1 MMSWR
6 SPVSRARKAL
16 HRCASRSASIVPA
29 WAGRRVRDFWSRRR
43 CASPASMPGACVPG
57 GCRSSCATLWPRRQ
71 SAMGEPLSI
80 LKLIVQASIPVQIV
94 IALLLLASLSS
105 WAIIFRKR
113 RIIGRARREADRF
126 EGRFWSGDDLA
137 TLYRTIESRGG
148 ATGMAGIFEFGFR
161 EFARLRQSAT
171 GSELLLEGSR
181 RAMRVAQLKE
191 IDRLEHSL
199 ATPATV
205 GSTSP
210 YVGLF
215 GTVWGI
221 MSAFASLG
229 NVQQATLAMVAP
241 GISEA
246 LVATAVGLFAAI
258 PAVVA
263 YNRFADQVTRLELRF
278 DAFIEEFSTILQRHA
293 ARAGAAAVPER

>member
-1 MMSWR
+1 MN
-6 SPVSRARKAL
+6 
-16 HRCASRSASIVPA
+16 
-29 WAGRRVRDFWSRRR
+29 
-43 CASPASMPGACVPG
+43 
-57 GCRSSCATLWPRRQ
+57 
-71 SAMGEPLSI
+71 EPLSL
-80 LKLIVQASIPVQIV
+80 LKLIVQASVPVQIV

-113 RIIGRARREADRF
+113 RVIGRARREADRF
-126 EGRFWSGDDLA
+126 ESRFWSGDDLA
-137 TLYRTIESRGG
+137 QLYRAIESRGG

-161 EFARLRQSAT
+161 EFARLRQSSS
-171 GSELLLEGSR
+171 GGDQLLEGSR

-199 ATPATV
+199 ATLATV

-221 MSAFASLG
+221 MSAFSSLG

-246 LVATAVGLFAAI
+246 LVATAIGLFAAI
-258 PAVVA
+258 PAAVA
-263 YNRFADQVTRLELRF
+263 FNRFADQVGRLQVRYDVF
-278 DAFIEEFSTILQRHA
+278 MEEFSTILQRHA
-293 ARAGAAAVPER
+293 ARGGGSAATGQAHSAGAAAGPMLK